1 MHWKNKERTFHAAM
15 FSFKKIIYELFK
27 PPFKIVEIS
36 VVVVVVVVVVDGGVV
51 VTGSDSCPLLLIDYK
66 IVIFLYTRKF
76 VLWCFYTSEK
86 IQNST
91 FRVKIYV

>member
-15 FSFKKIIYELFK
+15 FSYKKIIYELFK

-66 IVIFLYTRKF
+66 IVIFYTRENLYCGVF
-76 VLWCFYTSEK
+76 T
-86 IQNST
+86 
-91 FRVKIYV
+91 RVKKSTMQLFESKSQ